1 MQFFNSLI
9 LKNTQ
14 RIDGKTSRGEKVQR
28 AIGRAES
35 RLRLCSGLGLS
46 IDVDGRVDASPTL
59 PFKLLLSLL
68 ESATLF
74 ESVL

>member
-1 MQFFNSLI
+1 MS
-9 LKNTQ
+9 
-14 RIDGKTSRGEKVQR
+14 SRANPGDPFEREWGEKVQR